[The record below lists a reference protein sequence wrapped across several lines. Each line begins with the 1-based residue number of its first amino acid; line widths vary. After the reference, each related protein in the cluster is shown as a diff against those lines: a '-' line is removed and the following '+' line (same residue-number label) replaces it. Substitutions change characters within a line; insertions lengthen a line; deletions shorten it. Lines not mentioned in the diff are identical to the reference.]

1 MNVDCFTELFYA
13 YLIIF
18 CIPACQLIITY
29 DGVYIV
35 FVELPYNGLVPSSV
49 SLICRFLFL
58 RSKFKFQ
65 HY

>member
-1 MNVDCFTELFYA
+1 MHTCV
-13 YLIIF
+13 IF
-18 CIPACQLIITY
+18 CISACQLIITY

-49 SLICRFLFL
+49 SLICCFLFL

-65 HY
+65 H